1 MEVTV
6 QTFPYHLPRILDDL
20 ATCCFVSMD
29 FEFSGIATTS
39 SNPNRGS
46 QTLQARY
53 EEVKKS
59 ADKYQ
64 ILQVGLTI
72 CHEDTEN
79 ASYTLK
85 PYNVNLNPI
94 IDRRLEV
101 ERGWTMQSSAIE
113 FLLENKFSIDSILKQ
128 GVQYLSREEEKQ
140 VIANAIER
148 RDRVATHTSIDVKET
163 EHESLAFLKAVRRLV
178 DDWLALGATRE
189 EYLNIPPPTR
199 LGVSQSSKS
208 LPSALNRFQKRL
220 VHQLIEV
227 EYPSLVT
234 ISRPDFIQIIDYNEE
249 RERSVREQRVTRVR
263 ERTWKQ
269 TGFRW
274 VAEALAGG
282 DLTNL
287 DSGYFIGIMASS
299 AAVEPKYPLNEFSDK
314 LKQRLKEHRPVLVG
328 HNLFSDLI
336 YFCRCFFGP
345 LPSKVEEFQSM
356 AHELFPVLMD
366 TKYMATHNCG
376 SINPRSSLSELNENL
391 AKKAIPKISI
401 HPQHSKYTT
410 QKIEHEAGY
419 DSLLTAQVFIRLSA
433 QLRDGGVD
441 LPQQKSTKGAQ
452 DTSNLQQAYQEVA
465 PDAYAEGRL
474 QTTSGS
480 AQKTFEQ
487 KSRPSS
493 TGSPRAPTTRVLGTR
508 FDLLEIEEAIDE
520 VDSNIPIDDRRLSLG
535 PTDSV
540 EVMQKAASGELIPR
554 LGAEFWKVYGNK
566 LRVFGTLERV
576 CVMGPSIVDSRVCR
590 SCQETL
596 VRRNYASTAAPS
608 SASET
613 ISTPASTFPVV
624 RPTHIIKAGVALS
637 RPPQITRDLTP
648 FEKAYFFYQKRLNER
663 LALPFTKYFYFK
675 RGTPADEDWKRKI
688 RERQTPARDIGK
700 YNAYSK
706 EAWNDE
712 LLVGA
717 VESEP
722 EHQIEMLV
730 QDAEATVNATSQDTS
745 KKEEIP
751 RPFPRV
757 TEADQKNDQRSL
769 NRALQRTLYLLVQTK
784 DGFWKLPSSPVET
797 GESLRVAAERTLEQ
811 SAGVNMNTWMV
822 GYHPVGHHIYNF
834 RHPKTDPA
842 TGQQW
847 FGEKTF
853 FMKGRIMAGQAD
865 LSTNVQDLQDFK
877 WLAKEEIAKF
887 VLPQYYSNI
896 KNMLAER

>member
-1 MEVTV
+1 
-6 QTFPYHLPRILDDL
+6 
-20 ATCCFVSMD
+20 
-29 FEFSGIATTS
+29 
-39 SNPNRGS
+39 
-46 QTLQARY
+46 
-53 EEVKKS
+53 
-59 ADKYQ
+59 
-64 ILQVGLTI
+64 
-72 CHEDTEN
+72 
-79 ASYTLK
+79 
-85 PYNVNLNPI
+85 
-94 IDRRLEV
+94 
-101 ERGWTMQSSAIE
+101 MQSSAIE

-163 EHESLAFLKAVRRLV
+163 EHESLTFLKAVRRLV

-234 ISRPDFIQIIDYNEE
+234 ISRPDFIQIIDYDEE

-336 YFCRCFFGP
+336 YFYRCFFGP

-376 SINPRSSLSELNENL
+376 SINPTSSLSELNENL

-401 HPQHSKYTT
+401 HPQHSKYIT

-452 DTSNLQQAYQEVA
+452 DTSNLQQTYQEVA
-465 PDAYAEGRL
+465 SDAYAEGRL

-493 TGSPRAPTTRVLGTR
+493 TGSPKAPTTRVLGTR

-576 CVMGPSIVDSRVCR
+576 CVMG
-590 SCQETL
+590 
-596 VRRNYASTAAPS
+596 AS
-608 SASET
+608 
-613 ISTPASTFPVV
+613 
-624 RPTHIIKAGVALS
+624 
-637 RPPQITRDLTP
+637 
-648 FEKAYFFYQKRLNER
+648 
-663 LALPFTKYFYFK
+663 
-675 RGTPADEDWKRKI
+675 
-688 RERQTPARDIGK
+688 
-700 YNAYSK
+700 
-706 EAWNDE
+706 
-712 LLVGA
+712 
-717 VESEP
+717 
-722 EHQIEMLV
+722 
-730 QDAEATVNATSQDTS
+730 
-745 KKEEIP
+745 
-751 RPFPRV
+751 
-757 TEADQKNDQRSL
+757 
-769 NRALQRTLYLLVQTK
+769 
-784 DGFWKLPSSPVET
+784 
-797 GESLRVAAERTLEQ
+797 
-811 SAGVNMNTWMV
+811 
-822 GYHPVGHHIYNF
+822 
-834 RHPKTDPA
+834 
-842 TGQQW
+842 
-847 FGEKTF
+847 
-853 FMKGRIMAGQAD
+853 
-865 LSTNVQDLQDFK
+865 
-877 WLAKEEIAKF
+877 
-887 VLPQYYSNI
+887 
-896 KNMLAER
+896 

>member
-1 MEVTV
+1 MDVTA

-29 FEFSGIATTS
+29 FEFSGIATTP

-53 EEVKKS
+53 EEVKNS

-101 ERGWTMQSSAIE
+101 ERGWSMQSSAIE

-140 VIANAIER
+140 AIANAIER

-189 EYLNIPPPTR
+189 DYLNIPPPTR

-299 AAVEPKYPLNEFSDK
+299 AAVESKYPLNEFSDR

-376 SINPRSSLSELNENL
+376 SINPRSSLSELNGNL

-401 HPQHSKYTT
+401 HPQHFKYTT

-452 DTSNLQQAYQEVA
+452 DTSNLQQTYQEVA
-465 PDAYAEGRL
+465 SDAYAERRL

-480 AQKTFEQ
+480 AKNSFGS
-487 KSRPSS
+487 KSRPS
-493 TGSPRAPTTRVLGTR
+493 TTESPKAPTNRLLGTR
-508 FDLLEIEEAIDE
+508 FDLLEIEEAMDE
-520 VDSNIPIDDRRLSLG
+520 VDSNIHIDDRRLSLG

-540 EVMQKAASGELIPR
+540 EVMQKAANGELIPR

-576 CVMGPSIVDSRVCR
+576 CVMG
-590 SCQETL
+590 
-596 VRRNYASTAAPS
+596 AS
-608 SASET
+608 
-613 ISTPASTFPVV
+613 
-624 RPTHIIKAGVALS
+624 
-637 RPPQITRDLTP
+637 
-648 FEKAYFFYQKRLNER
+648 
-663 LALPFTKYFYFK
+663 
-675 RGTPADEDWKRKI
+675 
-688 RERQTPARDIGK
+688 
-700 YNAYSK
+700 
-706 EAWNDE
+706 
-712 LLVGA
+712 
-717 VESEP
+717 
-722 EHQIEMLV
+722 
-730 QDAEATVNATSQDTS
+730 
-745 KKEEIP
+745 
-751 RPFPRV
+751 
-757 TEADQKNDQRSL
+757 
-769 NRALQRTLYLLVQTK
+769 
-784 DGFWKLPSSPVET
+784 
-797 GESLRVAAERTLEQ
+797 
-811 SAGVNMNTWMV
+811 
-822 GYHPVGHHIYNF
+822 
-834 RHPKTDPA
+834 
-842 TGQQW
+842 
-847 FGEKTF
+847 
-853 FMKGRIMAGQAD
+853 
-865 LSTNVQDLQDFK
+865 
-877 WLAKEEIAKF
+877 
-887 VLPQYYSNI
+887 
-896 KNMLAER
+896 

>member
-1 MEVTV
+1 MDVTA
-6 QTFPYHLPRILDDL
+6 QSFPYHLPRILDDL

-53 EEVKKS
+53 EEVKSS

-72 CHEDTEN
+72 CHENTEN

-85 PYNVNLNPI
+85 PYNINLNPI
-94 IDRRLEV
+94 IDRRLEM
-101 ERGWTMQSSAIE
+101 ERHWSMQSSAIE

-128 GVQYLSREEEKQ
+128 GVQYLSRKEEEQ
-140 VIANAIER
+140 AIAKAIER
-148 RDRVATHTSIDVKET
+148 RDRVAVHTSIDVKET

-199 LGVSQSSKS
+199 LGVSQSSRS

-234 ISRPDFIQIIDYNEE
+234 ISKPDFIQIINYNEE
-249 RERSVREQRVTRVR
+249 RERSVREQRVMRVQ

-299 AAVEPKYPLNEFSDK
+299 AAVESKYPLKEFSDT

-345 LPSKVEEFQSM
+345 LPSKVEDFQSM

-376 SINPRSSLSELNENL
+376 SINPRSSLSELNEKL

-401 HPQHSKYTT
+401 HPQHSKYITR
-410 QKIEHEAGY
+410 KIEHEAGY

-441 LPQQKSTKGAQ
+441 LPQQKSTKDARV
-452 DTSNLQQAYQEVA
+452 TSNFQQTYQDVASEAYV
-465 PDAYAEGRL
+465 EGRL
-474 QTTSGS
+474 QTIPGN
-480 AQKTFEQ
+480 AKKAFEQ

-493 TGSPRAPTTRVLGTR
+493 IGSPKAPTTGVLGTR

-535 PTDSV
+535 PTESV
-540 EVMQKAASGELIPR
+540 EVMQKAANGELIPR
-554 LGAEFWKVYGNK
+554 LGADFWKVYGNK
-566 LRVFGTLERV
+566 LRVFGTVERV
-576 CVMGPSIVDSRVCR
+576 CVMG
-590 SCQETL
+590 
-596 VRRNYASTAAPS
+596 AS
-608 SASET
+608 
-613 ISTPASTFPVV
+613 
-624 RPTHIIKAGVALS
+624 
-637 RPPQITRDLTP
+637 
-648 FEKAYFFYQKRLNER
+648 
-663 LALPFTKYFYFK
+663 
-675 RGTPADEDWKRKI
+675 
-688 RERQTPARDIGK
+688 
-700 YNAYSK
+700 
-706 EAWNDE
+706 
-712 LLVGA
+712 
-717 VESEP
+717 
-722 EHQIEMLV
+722 
-730 QDAEATVNATSQDTS
+730 
-745 KKEEIP
+745 
-751 RPFPRV
+751 
-757 TEADQKNDQRSL
+757 
-769 NRALQRTLYLLVQTK
+769 
-784 DGFWKLPSSPVET
+784 
-797 GESLRVAAERTLEQ
+797 
-811 SAGVNMNTWMV
+811 
-822 GYHPVGHHIYNF
+822 
-834 RHPKTDPA
+834 
-842 TGQQW
+842 
-847 FGEKTF
+847 
-853 FMKGRIMAGQAD
+853 
-865 LSTNVQDLQDFK
+865 
-877 WLAKEEIAKF
+877 
-887 VLPQYYSNI
+887 
-896 KNMLAER
+896 

>member
-1 MEVTV
+1 MDVTA
-6 QTFPYHLPRILDDL
+6 QSFPYHLPRILDDL

-29 FEFSGIATTS
+29 FEFSGIATTF

-53 EEVKKS
+53 EEVKSS

-72 CHEDTEN
+72 CHEDIEN

-85 PYNVNLNPI
+85 PYNVNLSPI

-101 ERGWTMQSSAIE
+101 ERHWSMQSSAIE
-113 FLLENKFSIDSILKQ
+113 FLVENKFSIDSILKQ
-128 GVQYLSREEEKQ
+128 GVQYLSREEEEQ
-140 VIANAIER
+140 AIAKAIER
-148 RDRVATHTSIDVKET
+148 RDRVAVHTSIDVKET

-199 LGVSQSSKS
+199 LGVSQSSRS
-208 LPSALNRFQKRL
+208 LPSVLNRFQKRL

-234 ISRPDFIQIIDYNEE
+234 ISKPDFIQIIDYNED
-249 RERSVREQRVTRVR
+249 RERSVREQRVTRVQ

-299 AAVEPKYPLNEFSDK
+299 AAVEPRYPLKEFSDT

-328 HNLFSDLI
+328 HNLFTDLI
-336 YFCRCFFGP
+336 YFCRCFLGP

-419 DSLLTAQVFIRLSA
+419 DSLLTAQVFIKLSA

-441 LPQQKSTKGAQ
+441 LPQPKSTKDAR
-452 DTSNLQQAYQEVA
+452 DTSNFQQIYQDVA
-465 PDAYAEGRL
+465 SKAYAEGRL
-474 QTTSGS
+474 QTTPGS
-480 AQKTFEQ
+480 AKKTFEQ

-493 TGSPRAPTTRVLGTR
+493 IESPKAPTTRVGWTR

-540 EVMQKAASGELIPR
+540 EVMQKAANGELIPR
-554 LGAEFWKVYGNK
+554 LGADFWKVYGNK

-576 CVMGPSIVDSRVCR
+576 CVMG
-590 SCQETL
+590 
-596 VRRNYASTAAPS
+596 AS
-608 SASET
+608 
-613 ISTPASTFPVV
+613 
-624 RPTHIIKAGVALS
+624 
-637 RPPQITRDLTP
+637 
-648 FEKAYFFYQKRLNER
+648 
-663 LALPFTKYFYFK
+663 
-675 RGTPADEDWKRKI
+675 
-688 RERQTPARDIGK
+688 
-700 YNAYSK
+700 
-706 EAWNDE
+706 
-712 LLVGA
+712 
-717 VESEP
+717 
-722 EHQIEMLV
+722 
-730 QDAEATVNATSQDTS
+730 
-745 KKEEIP
+745 
-751 RPFPRV
+751 
-757 TEADQKNDQRSL
+757 
-769 NRALQRTLYLLVQTK
+769 
-784 DGFWKLPSSPVET
+784 
-797 GESLRVAAERTLEQ
+797 
-811 SAGVNMNTWMV
+811 
-822 GYHPVGHHIYNF
+822 
-834 RHPKTDPA
+834 
-842 TGQQW
+842 
-847 FGEKTF
+847 
-853 FMKGRIMAGQAD
+853 
-865 LSTNVQDLQDFK
+865 
-877 WLAKEEIAKF
+877 
-887 VLPQYYSNI
+887 
-896 KNMLAER
+896 